1 MSLDI
6 VMLGPPGAGKGTQG
20 KRVSAE
26 LGIPHINTG
35 DIIRAEIAGAT
46 PFGLE
51 VQSYND
57 RGELVP
63 DEIIIERVRERLL
76 EPDTKDGFVLDG
88 FPRTL
93 PQAEALDEMLG
104 ALDRE
109 LSIVLHFQLPE
120 ELAEQRLLKRA
131 LESGRI
137 DDTPD
142 IIHRRMATQRIPE
155 ALVEYYRSR
164 GILVGIHADRTIDE
178 VFAEVQ
184 DVLETTAAR

>member
-1 MSLDI
+1 
-6 VMLGPPGAGKGTQG
+6 
-20 KRVSAE
+20 
-26 LGIPHINTG
+26 
-35 DIIRAEIAGAT
+35 
-46 PFGLE
+46 
-51 VQSYND
+51 
-57 RGELVP
+57 
-63 DEIIIERVRERLL
+63 
-76 EPDTKDGFVLDG
+76 
-88 FPRTL
+88 L

-142 IIHRRMATQRIPE
+142 IIHRRMETQRIPE

-184 DVLETTAAR
+184 DVLETTATR